1 MTIEMKLYTNI
12 INFAFHYVI
21 QTSKHFH
28 IDESHALRHS
38 MEVYQ
43 FANNIY
49 DSQVE
54 LHPYLEQQKEIILCS
69 AILHDMCD
77 KKYMNEKDGVDK
89 MNQFM
94 KDYIDPK
101 KLNIIN
107 KIITTMSYSTVKKN
121 GYPELGEY
129 NIAYHIVRE
138 ADLLAG
144 YDVERCIIYQM
155 MRENYD
161 YISSVLS
168 AKYLFEERIF
178 QYLKDGLFT
187 LEYSRNIARVLH
199 DQAIIKMK
207 DIYKINY
214 G

>member
-1 MTIEMKLYTNI
+1 MKLYTNI

-21 QTSKHFH
+21 QTSKHFN

-43 FANNIY
+43 FAKNIY

-54 LHPYLEQQKEIILCS
+54 LNPYLEPQKEIILCS

-77 KKYMNEKDGVDK
+77 KKYMNEKEGIDK
-89 MNQFM
+89 MNLFM
-94 KDYIDPK
+94 KDYLQAD
-101 KLNIIN
+101 KLEIIN

-138 ADLLAG
+138 ADLLAA

-155 MRENYD
+155 MCKNDD
-161 YISSVLS
+161 YITSVLS
-168 AKYLFEERIF
+168 AKYLFEQRIF
-178 QYLKDGLFT
+178 QYLNDGLFT
-187 LEYSRNIARVLH
+187 LEYSKRRAQLLH
-199 DQAIIKMK
+199 DQAIVKMR

-214 G
+214 N

>member
-1 MTIEMKLYTNI
+1 MKLYTNL

-21 QTSKHFH
+21 QTSKHFN

-43 FANNIY
+43 FAKNIY

-54 LHPYLEQQKEIILCS
+54 LNPYLEPQKEIILCS

-77 KKYMNEKDGVDK
+77 KKYMNEKEGIDK
-89 MNQFM
+89 MNLFM
-94 KDYIDPK
+94 KDYIPPD

-138 ADLLAG
+138 ADLLAA

-155 MRENYD
+155 MCKNDD
-161 YISSVLS
+161 YITSVLS
-168 AKYLFEERIF
+168 AKYLFEQRIF
-178 QYLKDGLFT
+178 QYLNDGLFT
-187 LEYSRNIARVLH
+187 LEYSKRRAQLLH
-199 DQAIIKMK
+199 DQATEKMK

>member
-1 MTIEMKLYTNI
+1 MKLYTNL

-21 QTSKHFH
+21 QTSKHFY

-43 FANNIY
+43 FAKNIY

-54 LHPYLEQQKEIILCS
+54 LNPYLEPQKEIILCS

-77 KKYMNEKDGVDK
+77 KKYMNEKEGIDK
-89 MNQFM
+89 MNLFM
-94 KDYIDPK
+94 KDYIDPD

-138 ADLLAG
+138 ADFHAA

-155 MRENYD
+155 MRKNDD
-161 YISSVLS
+161 YITSVLS
-168 AKYLFEERIF
+168 AKYLFEQRVF
-178 QYLKDGLFT
+178 QYLNDGLFT
-187 LEYSRNIARVLH
+187 LEYSKRRAQLLH
-199 DQAIIKMK
+199 DQATVKMK

>member
-1 MTIEMKLYTNI
+1 
-12 INFAFHYVI
+12 
-21 QTSKHFH
+21 
-28 IDESHALRHS
+28 

-49 DSQVE
+49 DSQVI
-54 LHPYLEQQKEIILCS
+54 LNPYLEQQKEIILCS

-101 KLNIIN
+101 KLDIIN

-138 ADLLAG
+138 ADLLAA

-187 LEYSRNIARVLH
+187 LEYSKKRAQLLH
-199 DQAIIKMK
+199 DQSIVKMK

-214 G
+214 K

>member
-21 QTSKHFH
+21 QTSKHFN

-43 FANNIY
+43 FAKNIY

-54 LHPYLEQQKEIILCS
+54 LNPYLEPQKEIILCS

-77 KKYMNEKDGVDK
+77 KKYMNEKEGIDK
-89 MNQFM
+89 MNLFM
-94 KDYIDPK
+94 KDYLQAD
-101 KLNIIN
+101 KLEIIN
-107 KIITTMSYSTVKKN
+107 QIITTMSYSTVKKN

-138 ADLLAG
+138 ADLLAA

-155 MRENYD
+155 MCKNDD
-161 YISSVLS
+161 YITSVLS
-168 AKYLFEERIF
+168 AKYLFEQRIF
-178 QYLKDGLFT
+178 QYLNDGLFT
-187 LEYSRNIARVLH
+187 LEYSKRRAQLLH

-214 G
+214 N